1 MTTLAIDELVAL
13 CALFLLIGL
22 VFAAR
27 ERARRRVE
35 AITAYEGGK
44 RAQRAV
50 DLAKL
55 RKLRELL
62 EEGEEGVLAAD
73 ACLLY
78 DVCQALQLSDG
89 EAQHVLGVSYLLV
102 IEAPIMPAA
111 VPFTFAGMHVCL
123 ACGRVLP
130 DGEQCTC
137 GGSDDYAE

>member
-1 MTTLAIDELVAL
+1 MNVVLTLLLLGSGI
-13 CALFLLIGL
+13 FLATWLLAGQILGQEHDQKIK
-22 VFAAR
+22 A
-27 ERARRRVE
+27 
-35 AITAYEGGK
+35 AYEGGK
-44 RAQRAV
+44 RAVRAV
-50 DLAKL
+50 DLAQL
-55 RKLRELL
+55 RQLRRLL
-62 EEGEEGVLAAD
+62 EEDEEGVLAAD
-73 ACLLY
+73 ACLLF

-89 EAQHVLGVSYLLV
+89 ETQHVLGVSYLLV